1 MKNIQK
7 FNYKPKMI
15 NDFKKENELHLNS
28 EEKTIVRNISYE
40 MDIFIVIYLEFQNQI
55 FAIIFQDL

>member
-7 FNYKPKMI
+7 FNYKSKMI

-28 EEKTIVRNISYE
+28 EEKTIVRNIFS
-40 MDIFIVIYLEFQNQI
+40 L
-55 FAIIFQDL
+55 